1 MDLSSPYMDISR
13 DRRIGWHPYMVFLL
27 SLYVSI
33 YGIHIHACTDAPML
47 VKPSL
52 EVQRPLSLLCAVGVW
67 VPCPCVSLRARAH
80 THVRPHARTQAAQED
95 LRRAEMRE
103 QSDGKMAAITKLHAE
118 QAQADKGAADRQLEE
133 VTQRLREAE
142 RTLAL
147 VASRPTE
154 AQAGSPLAG
163 GSAGEG
169 RGAVVD
175 ELMQRLRCVGVW
187 VCGCVVFGCV
197 CFEPPLAVRMS
208 SGACARG
215 RVCRCVVRV
224 S

>member
-1 MDLSSPYMDISR
+1 M
-13 DRRIGWHPYMVFLL
+13 G
-27 SLYVSI
+27 SLPV
-33 YGIHIHACTDAPML
+33 C
-47 VKPSL
+47 
-52 EVQRPLSLLCAVGVW
+52 
-67 VPCPCVSLRARAH
+67 VPTRARTH

>member
-1 MDLSSPYMDISR
+1 
-13 DRRIGWHPYMVFLL
+13 MVFLP
-27 SLYVSI
+27 SLYISI
-33 YGIHIHACTDAPML
+33 HGIHIHACTDASML

-52 EVQRPLSLLCAVGVW
+52 EVPRPLSLLCAVGVC
-67 VPCPCVSLRARAH
+67 VPCPSVSLRARTHTH
-80 THVRPHARTQAAQED
+80 THVRTHARTQAAQED

-147 VASRPTE
+147 VASRPAE
-154 AQAGSPLAG
+154 APAGSPLAG
-163 GSAGEG
+163 GGAGEG

-187 VCGCVVFGCV
+187 VCGCVGVWVCVF
-197 CFEPPLAVRMS
+197 
-208 SGACARG
+208 
-215 RVCRCVVRV
+215 
-224 S
+224 